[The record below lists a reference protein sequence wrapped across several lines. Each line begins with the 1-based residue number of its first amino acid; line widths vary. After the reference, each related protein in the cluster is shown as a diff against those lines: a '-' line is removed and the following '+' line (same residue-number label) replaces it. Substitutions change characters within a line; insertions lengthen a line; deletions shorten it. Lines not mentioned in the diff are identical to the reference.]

1 MSTAESHA
9 GLPPLVASLDMGYG
23 HLRAAQA
30 LADALGTEVVE
41 VDAPPLAKAAEAA
54 QWQRARTLYEGTTR
68 GMTLPLVGP
77 LVRRVVEGITAI
89 EPLHPYR
96 DLSRPDHATRV
107 LGRLIDSGMGE
118 GVAAHLKDTGR
129 ALLATYFSPALSAD
143 AHGCERVF
151 CVVTDADI
159 ARAWAP
165 RDPAR
170 TCITYL
176 TPSRRAYRRLRSYGV
191 PAERIHFTGF
201 PLPPELLGGPELPVA
216 RANLAARLV
225 RLDPTGAF
233 REPRAHEIERV
244 VGTLPAGEE
253 GRPPLLTYAV
263 GGTGAQA
270 DMARKFLPSLRE
282 PLEAGRLRLSL
293 VAGVR
298 AEVAER
304 FHDWLRRAGLEPLL
318 GEAVEVLHHP
328 EFVPYYR
335 RFNELLAGT
344 DLLWTKP
351 SEMTFYGGLGIALIL
366 AKPIGVH
373 ERKNRRW
380 ARERGAALKHR
391 DPRHAAQWIGEWLE
405 EGLLASAA
413 WSGFQLLPAAGT
425 YRILEAVGAQPAELT
440 ETAPA

>member
-1 MSTAESHA
+1 MSSSAPPADS
-9 GLPPLVASLDMGYG
+9 LPLVASLDMGYG

-41 VDAPPLAKAAEAA
+41 VDAPPLARSTEAA
-54 QWQRARTLYEGTTR
+54 QWRRARALYEGTTR
-68 GMTLPLVGP
+68 WAGLPLLGP
-77 LVRRVVEGITAI
+77 LLRRALETLTAI

-96 DLSRPDHATRV
+96 DLSRADRATRM
-107 LGRLIDSGMGE
+107 LGRLIDGGMGD
-118 GVAAHLKDTGR
+118 GVAAHLKESGR
-129 ALLATYFSPALSAD
+129 ALLATYFSAALSAD

-165 RDPAR
+165 REPAATR
-170 TCITYL
+170 ITYL
-176 TPSRRAYRRLRSYGV
+176 TPSRRAFRRLRSYGV
-191 PAERIHFTGF
+191 PPERIRFTGF
-201 PLPPELLGGPELPVA
+201 PLPPELLGGPELPTA

-233 REPRAHEIERV
+233 REPRAHELERV
-244 VGTLPAGEE
+244 VGPLPADQE
-253 GRPPLLTYAV
+253 GRPPLLAYAV

-282 PLEAGRLRLSL
+282 PLEAGRLRLAL

-298 AEVAER
+298 EEVAER
-304 FHDWLRRAGLEPLL
+304 FHEWLRDAGLEPLL
-318 GEAVEVLHHP
+318 GEALQVLHHP

-344 DLLWTKP
+344 DVLWTKP
-351 SEMTFYGGLGIALIL
+351 SEMTFYGGLGIALVL
-366 AKPIGVH
+366 AKPVGVH

-391 DPRHAAQWIGEWLE
+391 DPRHAAQWIEEWLE

-425 YRILEAVGAQPAELT
+425 YRILEAVGA
-440 ETAPA
+440 APARAGHAPD